1 MILKLLVAVTLSIT
15 VPVIAFA
22 QKASPTKTA
31 PKPTIAQVRKLFQM
45 ISSNKAKLKAFCD
58 ANQLEQQ
65 MEEAERQ
72 KDSQALE
79 ALNAKADALEHS
91 PEYTKVM
98 DGLEEVDPNSAE
110 GKQFATV
117 INTNTPPGSNPS
129 CRSNL

>member
-79 ALNAKADALEHS
+79 ALNAKADALES
-91 PEYTKVM
+91 PEYTKLM

-117 INTNTPPGSNPS
+117 INT
-129 CRSNL
+129 LMKQ

>member
-31 PKPTIAQVRKLFQM
+31 PKPTIAQVRKLVQM
-45 ISSNKAKLKAFCD
+45 ISSNKAKLKAYCD

-65 MEEAERQ
+65 IEEAERQ

-79 ALNAKADALEHS
+79 ALNAKADALERQIS
-91 PEYTKVM
+91 SEYTKVM

-117 INTNTPPGSNPS
+117 INTLMKQ
-129 CRSNL
+129 CK

>member
-79 ALNAKADALEHS
+79 ALNAKADALES

-117 INTNTPPGSNPS
+117 INTLMKQ
-129 CRSNL
+129 CK

>member
-1 MILKLLVAVTLSIT
+1 MILKLFVAVTLSIT

-31 PKPTIAQVRKLFQM
+31 PKPTIAQVRKLVQM
-45 ISSNKAKLKAFCD
+45 ISSNKAKLKAYCD

-65 MEEAERQ
+65 IEEAERQ

-79 ALNAKADALEHS
+79 ALNAKADALERQIS
-91 PEYTKVM
+91 SEYTKVM

-110 GKQFATV
+110 GKQLATV
-117 INTNTPPGSNPS
+117 INTLMKQ
-129 CRSNL
+129 CK

>member
-31 PKPTIAQVRKLFQM
+31 PKPTIAQVRKLVQM
-45 ISSNKAKLKAFCD
+45 ISSNKAKLKAYCD
-58 ANQLEQQ
+58 AHQLEQQ
-65 MEEAERQ
+65 IEEAERQ
-72 KDSQALE
+72 KDGQALE
-79 ALNAKADALEHS
+79 ALNAKADSLERQIS
-91 PEYTKVM
+91 SEYTKVM

-117 INTNTPPGSNPS
+117 INTLMKQ
-129 CRSNL
+129 CK

>member
-1 MILKLLVAVTLSIT
+1 MTLKLLVAVTLSIT

-22 QKASPTKTA
+22 QKSSSKTA
-31 PKPTIAQVRKLFQM
+31 PKPTIAQVQKLVQM
-45 ISSNKAKLKAFCD
+45 ISRNKAKLKAYCD

-65 MEEAERQ
+65 IEEAERQ
-72 KDSQALE
+72 KDGQALE
-79 ALNAKADALEHS
+79 ALNAKADNLERQIS

-117 INTNTPPGSNPS
+117 INTLMKQ
-129 CRSNL
+129 CK

>member
-1 MILKLLVAVTLSIT
+1 MTLKLLVAVTLSIT

-22 QKASPTKTA
+22 QKQTLLRRHRSRPTQA
-31 PKPTIAQVRKLFQM
+31 RKLVQM

-58 ANQLEQQ
+58 AHQLEQQ
-65 MEEAERQ
+65 IEEAERQ

-79 ALNAKADALEHS
+79 ALNAKADALERQIS

-117 INTNTPPGSNPS
+117 INTLMKQ
-129 CRSNL
+129 CK

>member
-79 ALNAKADALEHS
+79 ALNAKADALES

-117 INTNTPPGSNPS
+117 INT
-129 CRSNL
+129 LMKQ

>member
-1 MILKLLVAVTLSIT
+1 MTLKLLVAVTLSIT

-31 PKPTIAQVRKLFQM
+31 PKPTIAQVRKLVQM

-79 ALNAKADALEHS
+79 ALNAKADALERQIS

-117 INTNTPPGSNPS
+117 INTLMKQ
-129 CRSNL
+129 CK

>member
-31 PKPTIAQVRKLFQM
+31 PKPTIAQVRKLVQM
-45 ISSNKAKLKAFCD
+45 ISSNKAKLKAYCD
-58 ANQLEQQ
+58 AKQLEQQ
-65 MEEAERQ
+65 IEEAERQ

-79 ALNAKADALEHS
+79 ALNAKADALERQIS
-91 PEYTKVM
+91 SEYTKVM

-117 INTNTPPGSNPS
+117 INTLMKQ
-129 CRSNL
+129 CK